1 VFEARHDVETFS
13 GAVAMVGRSGSIS
26 LGKGGPILGAE
37 RQRNILELV
46 NRGDIVSVGEFAE
59 RFGVSQETIRR
70 DIRSLGEAGQLRRVH
85 GGAAPLRTFDL
96 TARRPVVERLEVDR
110 RAKQL
115 AARAAMALF
124 EDDMHVYLGASST
137 MLLVAEELARSE
149 KALTITTNMIDV
161 AVATDASGRC
171 TVTLLGGIVN
181 PHSHSVGGMEM
192 LKDLE
197 HRLFDLCV
205 FGASAISPHHGVLGP
220 TGGHNVHVTTVSER
234 SDRTAFVVDNA
245 KFHRRDA
252 HVVLPLQA
260 VDFVATDAP
269 PPEPIAKA
277 LEQANITVLLPPDS
291 ENGYEEARRP
301 QVEDK

>member
-1 VFEARHDVETFS
+1 MA
-13 GAVAMVGRSGSIS
+13 GRSGSIAF
-26 LGKGGPILGAE
+26 GKGGPILGAE

-85 GGAAPLRTFDL
+85 GGAAPLRAFDQ

-110 RAKQL
+110 SAKQL

-149 KALTITTNMIDV
+149 KALTITTNMIDIALV
-161 AVATDASGRC
+161 TAASRRC
-171 TVTLLGGIVN
+171 TVTLLGGVVN
-181 PHSHSVGGMEM
+181 PHSHAVGGIEM
-192 LKDLE
+192 LKQLE

-205 FGASAISPHHGVLGP
+205 FGASAISPSHGVLGP
-220 TGGHNVHVTTVSER
+220 TSSHNVQVSTVSEK
-234 SDRTAFVVDNA
+234 SDRTAFVADNA
-245 KFHRRDA
+245 KFGRRDA

-260 VDFVATDAP
+260 VDFIATDAL
-269 PPEPIAKA
+269 PPEPVAAA
-277 LEQANITVLLPPDS
+277 LAQANVTLLLPTES
-291 ENGYEEARRP
+291 ESGYEEPRLP
-301 QVEDK
+301 HIEDK

>member
-1 VFEARHDVETFS
+1 MA
-13 GAVAMVGRSGSIS
+13 GRSGSIAF
-26 LGKGGPILGAE
+26 GKGGPILGAE

-85 GGAAPLRTFDL
+85 GGAAPLRAFDQ

-110 RAKQL
+110 SAKQL

-149 KALTITTNMIDV
+149 KALTITTNMIDIALV
-161 AVATDASGRC
+161 TAASRRC
-171 TVTLLGGIVN
+171 AVTLLGGVVN
-181 PHSHSVGGMEM
+181 PHSHAVGGIEM
-192 LKDLE
+192 LKHLE

-205 FGASAISPHHGVLGP
+205 FGASAISPGHGILGP
-220 TGGHNVHVTTVSER
+220 TGSHNVHVTTLFEK
-234 SDRTAFVVDNA
+234 SDRVAFVVDNA
-245 KFHRRDA
+245 KFGRRDA
-252 HVVLPLQA
+252 HVMLPLQA
-260 VDFVATDAP
+260 VDFVATDVP
-269 PPEPIAKA
+269 PPEPMAAA
-277 LEQANITVLLPPDS
+277 LQRANVTVLLPS
-291 ENGYEEARRP
+291 ESESGYEAARLHHI
-301 QVEDK
+301 EDK

>member
-1 VFEARHDVETFS
+1 
-13 GAVAMVGRSGSIS
+13 

-37 RQRNILELV
+37 RQRNILELI

-85 GGAAPLRTFDL
+85 GGAAPIRAFDL

-137 MLLVAEELARSE
+137 MLLVAEELARNE
-149 KALTITTNMIDV
+149 KALTITTNMIDI
-161 AVATDASGRC
+161 AVVTASSGRC
-171 TVTLLGGIVN
+171 TVTLLGGVVN
-181 PHSHSVGGMEM
+181 PHSHAVGGLEM

-205 FGASAISPHHGVLGP
+205 FGASAISANHGVLGP
-220 TGGHNVHVTTVSER
+220 TGHHHVLVTTLFEK

-252 HVVLPLQA
+252 HVVLPLQSA
-260 VDFVATDAP
+260 DFIATDVP
-269 PPEPIAKA
+269 PRGPMSTA
-277 LEQANITVLLPPDS
+277 LEQANVTVLLPPGGES
-291 ENGYEEARRP
+291 GYEAAQLL
-301 QVEDK
+301 QVENK